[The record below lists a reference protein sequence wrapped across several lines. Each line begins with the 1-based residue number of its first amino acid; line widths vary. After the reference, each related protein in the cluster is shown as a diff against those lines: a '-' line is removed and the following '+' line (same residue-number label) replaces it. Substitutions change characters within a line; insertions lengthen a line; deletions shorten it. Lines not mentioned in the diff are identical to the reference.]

1 MSTVLVVLSNP
12 LRSVT
17 LVREVDKDLSY
28 EHHLSLRLSNYP
40 THTLLLLEILNDKKI
55 DNETAS
61 VIIYDKN
68 YMRNGFHPAIVL
80 DNTTQLTLAHL
91 QQFLNLA
98 SNDKSIMARLFSEMR
113 LQLKP
118 EAIIDIFKAA
128 GMEVIYTTPKS
139 VEEKIIRAINE
150 KNNPATN
157 TTQRE

>member
-1 MSTVLVVLSNP
+1 MSTFLVVLSNP
-12 LRSVT
+12 LKSVT

-28 EHHLSLRLSNYP
+28 EHHLALRLSNYP

-55 DNETAS
+55 DNDTALI
-61 VIIYDKN
+61 IIYDKN
-68 YMRNGFHPAIVL
+68 YMRNGFYPAVVL
-80 DNTTQLTLAHL
+80 DNTAQITLAHI
-91 QQFLNLA
+91 QQFLNLV
-98 SNDKSIMARLFSEMR
+98 SKDKSIMSRLISEMR

-128 GMEVIYTTPKS
+128 GMEVIYITPKS

-150 KNNPATN
+150 KNNPTPN